1 MNNPEATT
9 DALLAAS
16 PANEATGP
24 VAIEVREVAKI
35 YRLYDHPLDRVKE
48 ALDPLR
54 RVYHR
59 DFPAL
64 RGVSFRVCRGET
76 VGIVG
81 RNGSGKSTLLK
92 IITRVVAPTRGSVA
106 VSGRVS
112 ALLELGTGFNPELT
126 GIENI
131 YFNGTLLGYR
141 REQVEAKLPEILR
154 FAEIGDFVQQPIK
167 SYSSGMLGRLG
178 FAVAAAFDP
187 DVLIIDEA
195 LAVGDEAFQRKCF
208 ARIKAIQD
216 QGAAVLFVSHSAGA
230 VIELCDRAVLMD
242 QGEVLMEGIPKAVV
256 AQYHR
261 LIFASPDK
269 VQRIREGIRS
279 GAIPDVAPAAGES
292 SSPENSVAEPTV
304 EAETADESYFDE
316 TLCSRSLVEWPSRG
330 VRIKDPHVETLRGR
344 RVNVLEK
351 SREYVYAYDV
361 EFSEDK
367 YHVGF
372 GMLLKN
378 VIGLG
383 LAGVTTSCGDRYLA
397 HVPAGAIVKL
407 RFRFRALLAPGTYF
421 LNAGAVGAENGEE
434 VFLHRLV
441 DVCVIRV
448 QADSAHGTTGW
459 VDLLMQPEIIVHP
472 CGQPALARECQ
483 LSRVA

>member
-1 MNNPEATT
+1 VNKLAPNV
-9 DALLAAS
+9 DALLTAGA
-16 PANEATGP
+16 PDAPTGP
-24 VAIEVREVAKI
+24 VAIEVRDVAKV
-35 YRLYDHPLDRVKE
+35 YRLYDRPLDRVKE

-54 RVYHR
+54 RMYHR

-64 RGVSFRVCRGET
+64 RGVNLRVCRGET

-92 IITRVVAPTRGSVA
+92 IITRVVAPTHGSVA
-106 VSGRVS
+106 INGRVS

-131 YFNGTLLGYR
+131 FFNGTLLGYR
-141 REQVEAKLPEILR
+141 REQVEEKLPEILR
-154 FAEIGDFVQQPIK
+154 FADIGDFVHQPIK

-187 DVLIIDEA
+187 DILIVDEA

-208 ARIKAIQD
+208 ARIKAIQE

-242 QGEVLMEGIPKAVV
+242 QGEILLEGRPKTVI

-261 LIFASPDK
+261 LIFAAPDA
-269 VQRIREGIRS
+269 VPRIREAICKGELV
-279 GAIPDVAPAAGES
+279 GAASAAPAI
-292 SSPENSVAEPTV
+292 SPLSAAPLNPA
-304 EAETADESYFDE
+304 AETEPPDESYFDPE
-316 TLCSRSLVEWPSRG
+316 LRSKSLVEWPCRG
-330 VRIKDPHVETLRGR
+330 ARIKDPHVETPGGR

-351 SREYVYAYDV
+351 SREYVYAFEV
-361 EFSEDK
+361 EFHEDK

-372 GMLLKN
+372 GMLLN
-378 VIGLG
+378 TVVGMG
-383 LAGVTTSCGDRYLA
+383 LAGVTTCSEDRYLDF
-397 HVPAGAIVKL
+397 VPAGATVKL
-407 RFRFRALLAPGTYF
+407 RFRFRALLRPGTYF
-421 LNAGAVGAENGEE
+421 LNAGVVGAEDGEE
-434 VFLHRLV
+434 VFLHRLI
-441 DVCVIRV
+441 DVCPIRV
-448 QADSAHGTTGW
+448 QADVHGTTGY
-459 VDLLMQPEIIVHP
+459 VDLLMRSEIAVVP
-472 CGQPALARECQ
+472 PDSTVQDAERP